1 MKSMKATNNAIEIIK
16 KNEGLKLTAY
26 LDVVGVPTIGW
37 GSTRG
42 VKMGM
47 TITRQ
52 QAEELLRKDVQ
63 VAEND
68 VNSHNIALNQNQY
81 DALVS
86 FTFNLGGGNL
96 RSSTLLKKI
105 KANPCDPT
113 IRAEFDRWVYAGG
126 KVMNGLVKRRKE
138 EAELYFRKELK

>member
-1 MKSMKATNNAIEIIK
+1 MKKMKATNNALEIIK
-16 KNEGLKLTAY
+16 KNEGLRLTAY

-47 TITRQ
+47 TITEA

-68 VNSHNIALNQNQY
+68 VNSHNIALNQNQF

-96 RSSTLLKKI
+96 RKSTLLRKI

-113 IRAEFDRWVYAGG
+113 IKEEFDRWVYAGG
-126 KVMNGLVKRRKE
+126 KVMNGLIKRRKE
-138 EAELYFRKELK
+138 ESELYFRKEI